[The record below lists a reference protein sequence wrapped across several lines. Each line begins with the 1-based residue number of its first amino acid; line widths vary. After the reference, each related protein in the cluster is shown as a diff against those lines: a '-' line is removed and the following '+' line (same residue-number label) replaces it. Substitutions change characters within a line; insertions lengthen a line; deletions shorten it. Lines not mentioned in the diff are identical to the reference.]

1 MSGGNAERV
10 GPVSRDEGKGQARH
24 SHLELS
30 TLWDFEFPYPALL
43 VSLRD
48 QWRGVHRGMTKEQI
62 GSVLGPPTR
71 MLEINS
77 KPLWYYEYT
86 FGAGSVAFSQEG
98 LVEDWQR
105 PPLGLFGLW

>member
-77 KPLWYYEYT
+77 KPLWYSST
-86 FGAGSVAFSQEG
+86 PSVPAPWRSHRRFGRRLAETSTRIVGP
-98 LVEDWQR
+98 W
-105 PPLGLFGLW
+105 